1 MLVASDYNF
10 KSNEELSISIGI
22 LYTIIHYITLIK
34 LSYILLTSNKL
45 LKYHCACM
53 HSFVCVCG
61 RLESGNQT
69 KLLMPLMS
77 LFELHHMCM
86 HSWHLLRS
94 FMCARIVTCIVLVHE
109 IDSKLAMDDQLV
121 TLNLIRTT
129 SIDVMSVY

>member
-77 LFELHHMCM
+77 LFELHYYVHA
-86 HSWHLLRS
+86 LLAPIKKFHACQNCYTYWS
-94 FMCARIVTCIVLVHE
+94 M
-109 IDSKLAMDDQLV
+109 K
-121 TLNLIRTT
+121 
-129 SIDVMSVY
+129 SIQNWL